1 MPFSELIEWRT
12 ASKALRRLT
21 SIPSF
26 QGWGMSSPRTV
37 RLRPKRDAFA
47 AATIPG
53 ADGKIDYGRAILGLA
68 QADPQ
73 AAALF
78 AQRQNHED
86 TLAQQAIT
94 NKRAEEA
101 AAESKR
107 QFGLTYGLQAR
118 RDARADDPTPDNF
131 VADPSVPGGYRPIGP
146 ADPAYQEKLAAAKAR
161 AAATLPPEGFAQGP
175 DGTLIPRAG
184 GPTDPAYLARVDA
197 EKARARGDVPTII
210 GPGSS
215 SLCRTRPRSGP
226 SSRTR
231 TSPAADFPR
240 KPRNSRSRS
249 GTVATTK
256 ARQRTSAEARKAAP
270 RWKPSPTTQR
280 SLLTEEGLTPDDA
293 AAHVS
298 SNMQKFKASG
308 ITRTPSPEPARRAKP
323 T

>member
-1 MPFSELIEWRT
+1 M
-12 ASKALRRLT
+12 ANG
-21 SIPSF
+21 F
-26 QGWGMSSPRTV
+26 QGPPAVDFYSQLSGLGDVIAANRAAQA
-37 RLRPKRDAFA
+37 KKDAFA

-215 SLCRTRPRSGP
+215 IIKPNKAAKARSL
-226 SSRTR
+226 RTR

-240 KPRNSRSRS
+240 
-249 GTVATTK
+249 
-256 ARQRTSAEARKAAP
+256 
-270 RWKPSPTTQR
+270 
-280 SLLTEEGLTPDDA
+280 TP
-293 AAHVS
+293 
-298 SNMQKFKASG
+298 
-308 ITRTPSPEPARRAKP
+308 
-323 T
+323 